1 MKNNTTSLGDVHNGR
16 ATRLIEKNGKE
27 YIEKPRNA
35 LTEKVWA
42 SFLCK
47 LEELGAEYLPKSV
60 KIISEDEDSHTEEVV
75 KQLSTDKDG
84 VKRYYLRMG
93 AFLFLS
99 YLLSSTDFHFENI
112 IANGEYPVAID
123 LEALLSSDITSS
135 HNKRNITA
143 TSFATNLLPK
153 YLKEIDTSG
162 IAGCH
167 KGTKN
172 LPTIDGEPVS
182 ACDYVDDILKGF
194 SDTYDLVLAK
204 RDEIIPYIEAFSP
217 CTFRE
222 IVRNTRVYA
231 YVVQQVYKAKP
242 EDKRKTA
249 YDLLS
254 IAYRKDPDKDRLNK
268 AKLMLEAEVESVLKY
283 DFPLFY
289 VMGDSKDLYSNGKV
303 VMKDFYTC
311 SPVDFAKQK
320 LNSLSQKDKEKEM
333 KLILLSFESKKTLP
347 KEIASDKDVVSQM
360 ISEFD
365 RCFVPNFDSSFIVLT
380 CEDGTHSTFKEVGF
394 GLYGGLCGIL
404 CAYCAAYAKT
414 KRQELL
420 PKIELFLDQIEKGCN
435 KENCRTFYDKR
446 EYELNDNSCSLS
458 KGIAGTILGLLHCY
472 ELTENKRAY
481 EIALKTAKS
490 VDIEKVD
497 IKTFDV
503 LSGIG
508 GMCLVLPKLP
518 KDIAYPIAKALSPY
532 LVCDDCTLTGVA
544 HGAAGRALA
553 LCAVQKVLGE
563 NIFDDEIIRLL
574 EFENSNFDKD
584 ENNWLDLR
592 VTEKKAFMRGWCSGA
607 PGIGMARKK
616 MLEYTENEKII
627 DICKK
632 DVERVKEFL
641 SQDQKEFV
649 RATLCCGE
657 ASFVMACANLGVKRE
672 NTLLIELRADS
683 PKLLHSVD
691 TADLNPTLMQGL
703 AGVLYA
709 YFMQDDARCGGMLI

>member
-1 MKNNTTSLGDVHNGR
+1 MKNNTTSLGDVHNGDY
-16 ATRLIEKNGKE
+16 TRLIEENGKE
-27 YIEKPRNA
+27 YIYKPRNA

-47 LEELGAEYLPKSV
+47 LEELGAEYLPKAV
-60 KIISEDEDSHTEEVV
+60 KIISENENSHTEEVV
-75 KQLSTDKDG
+75 KQLPTDKDG
-84 VKRYYLRMG
+84 VKRYYHRMG
-93 AFLFLS
+93 SLLFLS
-99 YLLSSTDFHFENI
+99 YLLSTTDLHFENI
-112 IANGEYPVAID
+112 IANGEYPVVVD
-123 LEALLSSDITSS
+123 LEALLSS
-135 HNKRNITA
+135 NITNSNNKKGIFT
-143 TSFATNLLPK
+143 TSYASSLLPR
-153 YLKEIDTSG
+153 YLKNVDTSG
-162 IAGCH
+162 IASFI
-167 KGTKN
+167 KGAKN
-172 LPTIDGEPVS
+172 MPMINNAPV
-182 ACDYVDDILKGF
+182 YVIANIDDILKGF

-204 RDEIIPYIEAFSP
+204 KDEVVPCIEAFSH

-222 IVRNTRVYA
+222 IIRNTRVYD
-231 YVVQQVYKAKP
+231 YIMQQIKTS

-254 IAYRKDPDKDRLNK
+254 IAYRKDPDKERLNK
-268 AKLMLEAEVESVLKY
+268 AKLMLEAEIESVLKY

-333 KLILLSFESKKTLP
+333 KLISLSFESKKPLP
-347 KEIASDKDVVSQM
+347 KEKAPETDAVSQM

-380 CEDGTHSTFKEVGF
+380 CENGTHSTFKSVGF

-414 KRQELL
+414 KREELL
-420 PKIELFLDQIEKGCN
+420 TKIELFLDQIEKGSD

-458 KGIAGTILGLLHCY
+458 KGLAGTILGLLHCY

-481 EIALKTAKS
+481 EIAVKIAKS
-490 VDIEKVD
+490 IDIEKVD

-503 LSGIG
+503 LSGVG

-553 LCAVQKVLGE
+553 LSAVQKVLGE
-563 NIFDDEIIRLL
+563 NIFDDEILRLL

-592 VTEKKAFMRGWCSGA
+592 VTEKRAFMRGWCSGA

-616 MLEYTENEKII
+616 MLEYTVNEKII

-632 DVERVKEFL
+632 DIDRVKEFL
-641 SQDQKEFV
+641 FQEQKEYA

-657 ASFVMACANLGVKRE
+657 ASFVMACANLGVKCK
-672 NTLLIELRADS
+672 NSLSIELRADS

-709 YFMQDDARCGGMLI
+709 YFMQDDTRCGGMLI

>member
-1 MKNNTTSLGDVHNGR
+1 MKNTTTPLGDVHNGK
-16 ATRLIEKNGKE
+16 TTQLIKIGSKE

-47 LEELGAEYLPKSV
+47 LEELGAEYLPKAV
-60 KIISEDEDSHTEEVV
+60 KIIAEDEDSHAEEVV

-84 VKRYYLRMG
+84 VKRYYRRIGSL
-93 AFLFLS
+93 LFLA
-99 YLLSSTDFHFENI
+99 YLLSSTDLHAENI
-112 IANGEYPVAID
+112 IANGEYPVVVD
-123 LEALLSSDITSS
+123 VETLLTSNITSNNS
-135 HNKRNITA
+135 KKSEKS
-143 TSFATNLLPK
+143 TSLGSSLLPH
-153 YLKEIDTSG
+153 YFELEDTCG
-162 IAGCH
+162 ICGH
-167 KGTKN
+167 INDSKN
-172 LPTIDGEPVS
+172 LPTIDGESVS
-182 ACDYVDDILKGF
+182 VCDYVDDILKGF
-194 SDTYDLVLAK
+194 SDTYDLVLNNK
-204 RDEIIPYIEAFSP
+204 DEIIPYIEAFSP

-222 IVRNTRVYA
+222 IPRNTRVYA

-249 YDLLS
+249 YTLLS
-254 IAYRKDPDKDRLNK
+254 IAYRKDSDKDRLNK
-268 AKLMLEAEVESVLKY
+268 AKLMLEAEIDSVLKY

-333 KLILLSFESKKTLP
+333 KLIFLSFESKKSLP
-347 KEIASDKDVVSQM
+347 KEKAPESDVVSQM
-360 ISEFD
+360 VSEFD
-365 RCFVPNFDSSFIVLT
+365 RCFVPNFDSSFINLT
-380 CEDGTHSTFKEVGF
+380 SENGTHSTFKSVGF

-414 KRQELL
+414 KRAELL
-420 PKIELFLDQIEKGCN
+420 TKIELFLDQIEKGYN
-435 KENCRTFYDKR
+435 KENCCTFYDRR

-481 EIALKTAKS
+481 EIALKIAKS
-490 VDIEKVD
+490 IDIEKID

-503 LSGIG
+503 LSGAS

-532 LVCDDCTLTGVA
+532 LTCDDCTQTGVA

-574 EFENSNFDKD
+574 EFENSHFDKD

-592 VTEKKAFMRGWCSGA
+592 VTDKKSFMRGWCSGA

-616 MLEYTENEKII
+616 MLEYTDNKKII

-632 DVERVKEFL
+632 DIERVKDFL
-641 SQDQKEFV
+641 SQEQKEYA

-657 ASFVMACANLGVKRE
+657 ASFVMACANLGIKCE
-672 NTLLIELRADS
+672 NSLLSELRADS
-683 PKLLHSVD
+683 PKLLHPVD

-703 AGVLYA
+703 AGVTYA
-709 YFMQDDARCGGMLI
+709 YFMQDDTRCGGMLI